1 MTLSESFA
9 LWIWRFTEKSQETYL
24 TTCTAQYSKC
34 RGMNMWGVMA
44 AMQGKRWVIVT
55 LKCEARHHRCCIS
68 FIYIQ
73 QSIDLPPVLRLQN
86 LIWGQWQPSSQL
98 IHATH
103 THTSWQS
110 AGSEW
115 PRWDWFSCRTDN
127 CVQFTPAS
135 SIQGWLRSHFLFT
148 ITLLIQSYNLEHY
161 SHTHPH
167 SYISISLDSWQTVR

>member
-1 MTLSESFA
+1 MQRDEYVRRDGSDAGKEVSDCYFEV
-9 LWIWRFTEKSQETYL
+9 WS
-24 TTCTAQYSKC
+24 TTPS
-34 RGMNMWGVMA
+34 
-44 AMQGKRWVIVT
+44 
-55 LKCEARHHRCCIS
+55 LL
-68 FIYIQ
+68 YILHIH
-73 QSIDLPPVLRLQN
+73 IDLPPVLRLQN